1 MHIIGLCGQSGS
13 GKSTVAD
20 CFSSFGV
27 PVLDAD
33 KIYRELTDAPSACL
47 DAIQQAFGEQAVT
60 DCGAL
65 NRVFLREVVFAS
77 EDASEKRALLN
88 QITHTFVKGEFERR
102 IALLKESGIEAVLL
116 DVPLLFESG
125 IDKLCD
131 FLICVTADEKIRIAR
146 IMARD
151 KISQEQAL
159 SRIRSQIDEQTLI
172 DKTHFHIR
180 NDEDRASLENQ
191 IQQIY
196 KTIFKGR

>member
-20 CFSSFGV
+20 YFSSFGV

-60 DCGAL
+60 DSGAL

-88 QITHTFVKGEFERR
+88 QRGSSR
-102 IALLKESGIEAVLL
+102 GG
-116 DVPLLFESG
+116 LLFLRRVESRQFC
-125 IDKLCD
+125 LMYRF
-131 FLICVTADEKIRIAR
+131 FLNP
-146 IMARD
+146 
-151 KISQEQAL
+151 AL
-159 SRIRSQIDEQTLI
+159 I
-172 DKTHFHIR
+172 
-180 NDEDRASLENQ
+180 NYA
-191 IQQIY
+191 
-196 KTIFKGR
+196 IF